1 MLLTDLL
8 LQDSTPATRRLFN
21 ALAEEPETAAAALVP
36 RIRALAGS
44 GSSIEYLS
52 PADAGMGGA
61 GWRGRLAPRLPPAC
75 KCSSWAQLRPPGAAR
90 PLPPPR
96 PAALRMLRGLPQVL
110 HGGRFFDREGQRV
123 QRPGERYQAN
133 GVRVQV
139 PEAQ

>member
-1 MLLTDLL
+1 M
-8 LQDSTPATRRLFN
+8 Q
-21 ALAEEPETAAAALVP
+21 VW
-36 RIRALAGS
+36 GVQ
-44 GSSIEYLS
+44 
-52 PADAGMGGA
+52 GGA
-61 GWRGRLAPRLPPAC
+61 PGWRPAC
-75 KCSSWAQLRPPGAAR
+75 HQLASAAR
-90 PLPPPR
+90 GPSCAHLALPAPLPPPR